1 MKNLFVIMIA
11 LATSVSAFS
20 QKKDVVDIA
29 MNSAGHTTHVAAI
42 NAADLATTLKE
53 HRPIHRICSH

>member
-1 MKNLFVIMIA
+1 MLV

-29 MNSAGHTTHVAAI
+29 VGSADHTNLI
-42 NAADLATTLKE
+42 SGKN
-53 HRPIHRICSH
+53 